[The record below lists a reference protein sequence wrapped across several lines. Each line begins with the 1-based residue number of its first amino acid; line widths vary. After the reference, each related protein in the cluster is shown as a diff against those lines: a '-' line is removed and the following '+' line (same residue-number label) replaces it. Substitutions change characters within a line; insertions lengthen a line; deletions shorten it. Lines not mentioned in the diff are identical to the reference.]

1 MEQKE
6 TTEAEIINTNA
17 IVIKD
22 TGKSFEIV
30 KKPEQNDLE
39 AIFLDKQN
47 FVPMLQQV
55 KLIARG
61 LVADPTTEE
70 GAKQRKALSRKI
82 GSLKTAIEDE
92 GKKVAAAL
100 KAKPKIIDATR
111 KEVKDTLEMLQDE
124 LLKPLKEIEARQ
136 QEIIEISNL
145 PASAIGCDSF
155 GIQDVIN
162 VLESKAHDESYW
174 KESFEAAIAAINES
188 SRQLNAMLE
197 TQLKQE
203 EQQREYERLKA
214 EEAERNRKLAE
225 EAAKAKAEAEEAK
238 RKAEEAERAK
248 AKAEADARAAAEA
261 EAIAKA
267 DAERAKQ
274 QAEAAMANATVS
286 VQGDAQ
292 KAIKDAEK
300 TKSEMLFPEDQQT
313 YKRTCNREALEDLKA
328 CGIDEEKAKAIITAI
343 VKGKV
348 RHIVMMY

>member
-1 MEQKE
+1 MEQQE
-6 TTEAEIINTNA
+6 TTEAEVINTNA
-17 IVIKD
+17 IEIKD

-30 KKPEQNDLE
+30 KKPEQKDLE

-55 KLIARG
+55 KLVARG
-61 LVADPTTEE
+61 LVADPTTKE
-70 GAKQRKALSRKI
+70 GAATRKALSRKI
-82 GSLKTAIEDE
+82 GSLKTAIEAE

-100 KAKPKIIDATR
+100 KEKPKLIDATR
-111 KEVKDTLEMLQDE
+111 KEVKDTLEMLQEE

-136 QEIIEISNL
+136 NEIIEISNL
-145 PASAIGCDSF
+145 PASAVGCDSYA
-155 GIQDVIN
+155 IQDVIN
-162 VLESKAHDESYW
+162 VLESKAKDEAYW
-174 KESFEAAIAAINES
+174 KESYADAMAAVTEAR
-188 SRQLNAMLE
+188 RQLNDMLE
-197 TQLKQE
+197 SQLKRE
-203 EQQREYERLKA
+203 EEQREYERLKA

-225 EAAKAKAEAEEAK
+225 EAAKAKADAEEAK
-238 RKAEEAERAK
+238 RNAEEAKRAQEKAEADAKAAAEAEARAKAEAERAK
-248 AKAEADARAAAEA
+248 ANAA
-261 EAIAKA
+261 I
-267 DAERAKQ
+267 
-274 QAEAAMANATVS
+274 N

-313 YKRTCNREALEDLKA
+313 YKRTCNREALEDIKA

>member
-1 MEQKE
+1 MEQQE
-6 TTEAEIINTNA
+6 TTEAEVINTNSVT
-17 IVIKD
+17 IND
-22 TGKSFEIV
+22 NGKTFEIV
-30 KKPEQNDLE
+30 TKCTDPEQL
-39 AIFLDKQN
+39 FLDKQN

-61 LVADPTTEE
+61 LVADPTTKE
-70 GAKQRKALSRKI
+70 GASQRKALSRKI

-111 KEVKDTLEMLQDE
+111 KEVKDTLEKLQDE

-136 QEIIEISNL
+136 NEIIEISNL
-145 PASAIGCDSF
+145 PASAIGCDSY
-155 GIQDVIN
+155 GVQDVIN
-162 VLESKAHDESYW
+162 VLESKAHDEAYW
-174 KESFEAAIAAINES
+174 KESYADAMAAVTEAR
-188 SRQLNAMLE
+188 RQLNAMLDSA
-197 TQLKQE
+197 LKQE

-238 RKAEEAERAK
+238 RKAEEAKRAQE
-248 AKAEADARAAAEA
+248 KAEADARAAAEA
-261 EAIAKA
+261 EARAKA

-274 QAEAAMANATVS
+274 QAEAARANATIN

-300 TKSEMLFPEDQQT
+300 TKSEMLFPEDQQA

-348 RHIVMMY
+348 RHLVMMY

>member
-1 MEQKE
+1 MPDVEVM
-6 TTEAEIINTNA
+6 NTNSVT
-17 IVIKD
+17 IND
-22 TGKSFEIV
+22 NGKSFEIV
-30 KKPEQNDLE
+30 TKCTDPEQL
-39 AIFLDKQN
+39 FLDKQN

-136 QEIIEISNL
+136 NEIIEISNL
-145 PASAIGCDSF
+145 PASAIGCDSH
-155 GIQDVIN
+155 GTQDVIN
-162 VLESKAHDESYW
+162 VLESKAHDEDYW
-174 KESFEAAIAAINES
+174 KESYADATAAINEA
-188 SRQLNAMLE
+188 RHQLNAMLE

-214 EEAERNRKLAE
+214 EEAERNRKAAE
-225 EAAKAKAEAEEAK
+225 EAARAKAEAEEAK
-238 RKAEEAERAK
+238 RKAEEAERARIAAEEAQK
-248 AKAEADARAAAEA
+248 KAE
-261 EAIAKA
+261 A

-274 QAEAAMANATVS
+274 QAEDARATVS
-286 VQGDAQ
+286 VVQSGNAAQ
-292 KAIKDAEK
+292 VIKDSQQTMSK
-300 TKSEMLFPEDQQT
+300 MLFPDDKAMYRKMCKTEAKEDLMKCNLTEDQA
-313 YKRTCNREALEDLKA
+313 RDVVL
-328 CGIDEEKAKAIITAI
+328 AILS
-343 VKGKV
+343 GKI
-348 RHIVMMY
+348 RHVAMMF

>member
-1 MEQKE
+1 MEQQE
-6 TTEAEIINTNA
+6 TTEAEVINTNSVT
-17 IVIKD
+17 IND
-22 TGKSFEIV
+22 DGKSFKIV
-30 KKPEQNDLE
+30 TRCSNPEQL
-39 AIFLDKQN
+39 FLDRQN

-61 LVADPTTEE
+61 LIADPTTEE

-82 GSLKTAIEDE
+82 GSLKTAIEDK

-100 KAKPKIIDATR
+100 KEKPKIIDATR

-136 QEIIEISNL
+136 NEIIEISNL
-145 PASAIGCDSF
+145 PASAIGCDSY

-162 VLESKAHDESYW
+162 VLEGHAHDEAYW
-174 KESFEAAIAAINES
+174 KESHAEAVAALNES
-188 SRQLNAMLE
+188 RRQLNAMLE

-214 EEAERNRKLAE
+214 EEAERNRKAAE
-225 EAAKAKAEAEEAK
+225 EAARAKAEAEEAK
-238 RKAEEAERAK
+238 RKAEEAERARIAAEEAQK
-248 AKAEADARAAAEA
+248 KAEAE
-261 EAIAKA
+261 
-267 DAERAKQ
+267 AERAKQ
-274 QAEAAMANATVS
+274 QAENAKANATVT

-313 YKRTCNREALEDLKA
+313 YRRTCNREALEDIKA
-328 CGIDEEKAKAIITAI
+328 CGIDEDKAKAIITAI

>member
-1 MEQKE
+1 MPDVEVM
-6 TTEAEIINTNA
+6 NTNSVT
-17 IVIKD
+17 IND
-22 TGKSFEIV
+22 NGKSFEIV
-30 KKPEQNDLE
+30 TKCTDPEQL
-39 AIFLDKQN
+39 FLDKQN

-136 QEIIEISNL
+136 NEIIEISNL
-145 PASAIGCDSF
+145 PASAIGCDSH
-155 GIQDVIN
+155 GTQDVIN
-162 VLESKAHDESYW
+162 VLESKAHDEDYW
-174 KESFEAAIAAINES
+174 KESYADATAAINEAR
-188 SRQLNAMLE
+188 RQLNAMLE

-214 EEAERNRKLAE
+214 EEAERNRKAAE
-225 EAAKAKAEAEEAK
+225 EAARAKAEAEEAK
-238 RKAEEAERAK
+238 RKAEEAERARIAAEEAQK
-248 AKAEADARAAAEA
+248 KAE
-261 EAIAKA
+261 A

-274 QAEAAMANATVS
+274 QAEDARATVS
-286 VQGDAQ
+286 VVQSGNAAQ
-292 KAIKDAEK
+292 VIKDSQQTMSK
-300 TKSEMLFPEDQQT
+300 MLFPDDKAMYRKMCKTEAKEDLMKCNLTEDQA
-313 YKRTCNREALEDLKA
+313 RDVVL
-328 CGIDEEKAKAIITAI
+328 AILS
-343 VKGKV
+343 GKI
-348 RHIVMMY
+348 RHVAMMF